1 MARRVDPR
9 QGDLFADQ
17 PEVAVVAAVEPVP
30 VQPSGLGGS
39 VDQLA
44 LLLNEVHDGRY
55 GLLDATGRAVEVDG
69 DQHCRHTESEAM
81 LDCLLRQ
88 RYLKEADQVQC
99 RHGVIARPVIL
110 LRLTSAGEKLRRR
123 WSHLRVV
130 R

>member
-17 PEVAVVAAVEPVP
+17 PEIVAVAVVDDMP

-69 DQHCRHTESEAM
+69 DHHCRHTEAEAT
-81 LDCLLRQ
+81 LECLLRQ
-88 RYLKEADQVQC
+88 RYLKEADQVEC
-99 RHGVIARPVIL
+99 RHGVIARPVTL
-110 LRLTSAGEKLRRR
+110 LRLTPAGEKLRRR
-123 WSHLRVV
+123 WSHLRAV

>member
-1 MARRVDPR
+1 MARRMDPR

-17 PEVAVVAAVEPVP
+17 PEIVAVAAVKDVP
-30 VQPSGLGGS
+30 VQSSGLGGS

-55 GLLDATGRAVEVDG
+55 GLLDTTGRAVEVDG
-69 DQHCRHTESEAM
+69 DQRCRHTEAEAT

-99 RHGVIARPVIL
+99 RHGVIARPVTM
-110 LRLTSAGEKLRRR
+110 LRLTPAGEKLRRR

>member
-1 MARRVDPR
+1 M
-9 QGDLFADQ
+9 FADQ
-17 PEVAVVAAVEPVP
+17 PEVVVATVDPVP

-69 DQHCRHTESEAM
+69 DQRCRHTEAEAT

-88 RYLKEADQVQC
+88 RYLKESDQVEC
-99 RHGVIARPVIL
+99 RHGVIARPVT
-110 LRLTSAGEKLRRR
+110 LRLTPAGERLRRR